1 MSTALAILEAL
12 SKLCPGGH
20 VHTHLLDGKA
30 KNAAVYPPQLCK
42 TILRGIDAQRTHDGG
57 SILPPALQQNMDL
70 GTAIFNLDTNDGE
83 VVLETAG
90 PDDIQHETDA
100 LGDWDGDWGWGP
112 DENGQLLGMTSLV
125 SFSRLRW
132 CIMHVARQLSSC

>member
-30 KNAAVYPPQLCK
+30 KAAAVYPPMLCK
-42 TILRGIDAQRTHDGG
+42 AILKGIDAQRTRDGG
-57 SILPPALQQNMDL
+57 SILPPALQQKMEL
-70 GTAIFNLDTNDGE
+70 GTAIFNLEHHAVE
-83 VVLETAG
+83 VFLEAAG

-100 LGDWDGDWGWGP
+100 LGDGDGDWGWGP
-112 DENGQLLGMTSLV
+112 DENGHCSGQSH
-125 SFSRLRW
+125 W
-132 CIMHVARQLSSC
+132 